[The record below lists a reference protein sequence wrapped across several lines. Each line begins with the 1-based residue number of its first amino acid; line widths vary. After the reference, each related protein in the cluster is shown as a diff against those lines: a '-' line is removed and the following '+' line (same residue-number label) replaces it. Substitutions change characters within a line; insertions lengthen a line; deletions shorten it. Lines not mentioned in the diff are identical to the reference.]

1 MSNKVLRSSKSA
13 PHLGFQIGISVLIY
27 VGAGIAL
34 DKWLDTMPWFTLI
47 GTALGV
53 ASMVALIYKISKDNQ
68 RQQAINEQEMKAEGK
83 EYGKVEEEWPED
95 DWDKDDWDRKEV
107 EEDDWG
113 KAE

>member
-1 MSNKVLRSSKSA
+1 MSKILRSSKSA

-34 DKWLDTMPWFTLI
+34 DKWLDTMPWLTLI

-68 RQQAINEQEMKAEGK
+68 RQQAINEQEMKADGR
-83 EYGKVEEEWPED
+83 EYGEVEEEWPED

-107 EEDDWG
+107 EEEDDWG
-113 KAE
+113 KE